1 MGEAARMHLLKE
13 VERSKVG
20 LVVLIKNFIGLL
32 TCVSYDRLVFQ
43 WGDRD
48 LEEARKGGTIT

>member
-1 MGEAARMHLLKE
+1 MHLLKE
-13 VERSKVG
+13 VERSKIG

-32 TCVSYDRLVFQ
+32 TCVPYDRLVFQ
-43 WGDRD
+43 RGDRD